1 MIPILLAAALAAAPP
16 AAVAPTPAP
25 VTLSTASGLRWQ
37 TLVAGSGAQPTEDD
51 SVIVTYEG
59 RLADGTIF
67 DATAEPVTLPVA
79 ALVPG
84 FSEGL
89 LLMRKGGRYKLWI
102 PPQLA
107 YGAEGAGG
115 VIPPD
120 AELEFTVALLD
131 IVPPEAPAPQ

>member
-1 MIPILLAAALAAAPP
+1 MIPILLAAAFAAAQP
-16 AAVAPTPAP
+16 AAVAPTLTP

-37 TLVAGSGAQPTEDD
+37 TLVAGSGAMPTEAD
-51 SVIVTYEG
+51 SVVVTYEG
-59 RLADGTIF
+59 RLADGTVF
-67 DATAEPVTLPVA
+67 DATSEPVTLPVA

-84 FSEGL
+84 FTEGL

-107 YGAEGAGG
+107 YGSEGAGG

-120 AELEFTVALLD
+120 AVLEFTVALLD
-131 IVPPEAPAPQ
+131 IVPPQGPAPQ

>member
-131 IVPPEAPAPQ
+131 IVPPEAPAAQ

>member
-37 TLVAGSGAQPTEDD
+37 TLVAGSGAQPTEAD